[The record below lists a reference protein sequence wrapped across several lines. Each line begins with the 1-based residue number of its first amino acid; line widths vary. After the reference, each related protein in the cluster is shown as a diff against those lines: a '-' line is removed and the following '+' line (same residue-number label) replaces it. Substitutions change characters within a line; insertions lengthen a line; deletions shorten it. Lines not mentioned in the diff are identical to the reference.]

1 MLLAP
6 AAPGPVQR
14 AGRALSVYDRLM
26 SAGWFFLGAMIGA
39 YGLANMLQSKA
50 AARTAAHETLDPKLL
65 VRLARQGV
73 YLLGILF
80 QTIGF
85 VLAVVSRR
93 DLPLFLVQ
101 GAVAAGLG
109 VTAILGVLFLKW
121 RLPRS
126 EIALLALLVL
136 GLAGLVVAAQP
147 HPSQPIGL
155 VGILGLGAVLVALA
169 VTGFFAARL
178 QGAKGS
184 VALGALAG
192 IAFGA
197 AAVASRPLANMVDGR
212 GFLTDPLLYLL
223 IAHGLVG
230 QLLLGLAMQ
239 RGSTTAAVAAMDAA
253 AAVPAA
259 IIGLLFLGDKI
270 APGRE
275 WIATVGFVVTLCAV
289 IGLTFYAEPQHH
301 HQRIEGAVRTAKAA
315 ATAARAAVATATA
328 AVGAATVTGARAK
341 PNRTVRASQARA
353 RARARTRHA
362 RASAVRQR

>member
-1 MLLAP
+1 
-6 AAPGPVQR
+6 
-14 AGRALSVYDRLM
+14 M
-26 SAGWFFLGAMIGA
+26 SAGWVFLGAMIGV

-50 AARTAAHETLDPKLL
+50 AAQTTAHETLDPKLL

-80 QTIGF
+80 QILGF
-85 VLAVVSRR
+85 VLAFAARGE
-93 DLPLFLVQ
+93 LPLFLVQ
-101 GAVAAGLG
+101 AAVAAGLG
-109 VTAILGVLFLKW
+109 VTAMLGVLFLKW

-126 EIALLALLVL
+126 EIALLAGLLVGL
-136 GLAGLVVAAQP
+136 GCLVFAAQP
-147 HPSQPIGL
+147 HPSRPLGPAGVLGL
-155 VGILGLGAVLVALA
+155 VAVLGALA

-178 QGAKGS
+178 RGAKGS

-197 AAVASRPLANMVDGR
+197 AAVASRPLANISNGAD
-212 GFLTDPLLYLL
+212 FITDPLLYLL
-223 IAHGLVG
+223 IAHSLVG

-275 WIATVGFVVTLCAV
+275 WFAAAGFVVTLGAV

-301 HQRIEGAVRTAKAA
+301 HQRLPAPARPAPAPAA
-315 ATAARAAVATATA
+315 APGLGRAVVANL
-328 AVGAATVTGARAK
+328 VGTGSGARAK
-341 PNRTVRASQARA
+341 PNRIIRASQVRA
-353 RARARTRHA
+353 RARLRARHSA
-362 RASAVRQR
+362 RIATVRWPNR